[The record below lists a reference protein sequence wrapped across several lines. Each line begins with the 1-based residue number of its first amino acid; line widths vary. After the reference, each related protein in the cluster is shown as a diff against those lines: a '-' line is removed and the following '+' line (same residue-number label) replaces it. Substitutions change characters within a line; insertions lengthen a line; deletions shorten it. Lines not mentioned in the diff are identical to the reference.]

1 VTGKGFGGGGFADY
15 VTPGGGTSGTG
26 PGVGGGSTGTGSGT
40 TTGAGGLTTG
50 TGSDSLI
57 PGLTG
62 VDGIDPST
70 IDTLTDE
77 EREYRY
83 KQGLLLVSSAT
94 AQPAMPLWIAP
105 VAIAALLTVPFVKRL
120 KTRRLVATGASAAAA
135 TKRRRRP
142 RLRRRTA

>member
-1 VTGKGFGGGGFADY
+1 M
-15 VTPGGGTSGTG
+15 TPGGGTSGTG
-26 PGVGGGSTGTGSGT
+26 PGVGGDPTGTGAGGTTSTGGT
-40 TTGAGGLTTG
+40 TTGTG
-50 TGSDSLI
+50 TDSLI

-62 VDGIDPST
+62 VEGIDPST

-120 KTRRLVATGASAAAA
+120 KARRLVAAGGATAARPA
-135 TKRRRRP
+135 TKRRRLP

>member
-1 VTGKGFGGGGFADY
+1 ME
-15 VTPGGGTSGTG
+15 
-26 PGVGGGSTGTGSGT
+26 
-40 TTGAGGLTTG
+40 
-50 TGSDSLI
+50 
-57 PGLTG
+57 
-62 VDGIDPST
+62 GIDPST

-105 VAIAALLTVPFVKRL
+105 VAIAALLTVPFFKRL
-120 KTRRLVATGASAAAA
+120 KARRLVAAGGATAAAA
-135 TKRRRRP
+135 TKRRRLP